1 MLGAALGGV
10 ALKEGLSLLNNS
22 ISERQNQRAAL
33 FNDSLQRKMLVDSP
47 SLQKTGLQKA
57 GISVASLNGGFSAP
71 STGTMSAPSAPETP
85 DPVAALSAAASL
97 ENQKKQNELLDQQI
111 RKQKLDN
118 DEQEDRQIAFRKGA
132 ASYWVDDDGHRVYTT
147 DSDATL
153 RADAYSKRH
162 EGMPP
167 ELIVPSGHLSREA
180 YNADSDVAM
189 ARSNYYGNLLSSE
202 VSRMK
207 LGDKSVVNA
216 LAHMEKQT
224 YDNLVQTGKNLLKD
238 WHIKNN
244 QIKIGNIDIDIRKI
258 DKDVRE
264 QQKLEEVINYK
275 LLKLRYESERDT
287 NIRPLVTQLLNNGLD
302 MSTIGKLLVA
312 VLLKQFNM

>member
-1 MLGAALGGV
+1 MLATALGGI

-33 FNDSLQRKMLVDSP
+33 FNDQLQRKMLVDSP

-97 ENQKKQNELLDQQI
+97 ETQKKQNELLDQQI

-118 DEQEDRQIAFRKGA
+118 DEQEDRQNAFRKGA

-147 DSDATL
+147 DTDANS

-162 EGMPP
+162 DGMPP

-180 YNADSDVAM
+180 YNADSDVAA
-189 ARSNYYGNLLSSE
+189 ARNNYYGNLLQSE

-207 LGDKSVVNA
+207 LGDKDTMNA
-216 LAHMEKQT
+216 LAKMDKQS
-224 YDNLVQTGKNLLKD
+224 YDNLVQTGKNLLQD
-238 WHIKNN
+238 WHVKDN
-244 QIKIGNIDIDIRKI
+244 QIKIGNIDIDLKNL
-258 DKDVRE
+258 DKDLKEKDKLIKGVQFELLR
-264 QQKLEEVINYK
+264 QQ
-275 LLKLRYESERDT
+275 YETERDT
-287 NIRPLVTQLLNNGLD
+287 NIRPLVSKLMSDGFD
-302 MSTIGKLLVA
+302 MSTIGKLVVA
-312 VLLKQFNM
+312 VLLKLCKV

>member
-33 FNDSLQRKMLVDSP
+33 FNDQLQRKMLVDAP

-85 DPVAALSAAASL
+85 DPVAAMSAAASL
-97 ENQKKQNELLDQQI
+97 ETQKKQNELLDQQI

-118 DEQEDRQIAFRKGA
+118 DEQEDRQNAYRKGA

-147 DSDATL
+147 DSDATS

-162 EGMPP
+162 EGLPP
-167 ELIVPSGHLSREA
+167 ELVVPSGHLSREA

-189 ARSNYYGNLLSSE
+189 ARSNYYGSLLSSE

-207 LGDKSVVNA
+207 LGDKSVINA
-216 LAHMEKQT
+216 LAHMDKQS
-224 YDNLVQTGKNLLKD
+224 YNNLVQTGKNLLQD
-238 WHIKNN
+238 WKVKNN
-244 QIKIGNIDIDIRKI
+244 QIKIGKIDIDIRKI
-258 DKDVRE
+258 DKDIRE
-264 QQKLEEVINYK
+264 KQKLEEGINYE
-275 LLKLRYESERDT
+275 LLKLRYGEEKDT
-287 NIRPLVTQLLNNGLD
+287 NIRPLISQLMNNGLEL
-302 MSTIGKLLVA
+302 STIGKLVIA
-312 VLLKQFNM
+312 VLLKHWKM

>member
-33 FNDSLQRKMLVDSP
+33 FNDQLQRKMLVDAP

-71 STGTMSAPSAPETP
+71 SSGTMSAPSAPETP

-97 ENQKKQNELLDQQI
+97 ETQKKQNELLDQQI

-118 DEQEDRQIAFRKGA
+118 DEQEDRQNAFRKGA

-147 DSDATL
+147 DTDATS

-189 ARSNYYGNLLSSE
+189 ARSNYYGSLLSSE

-207 LGDKSVVNA
+207 LGDKNVVNA

-224 YDNLVQTGKNLLKD
+224 YDNLLQTGKNLLKD
-238 WHIKNN
+238 WHIKDN

>member
-33 FNDSLQRKMLVDSP
+33 FNDQLQRKMLVDAP

-85 DPVAALSAAASL
+85 DPVAAMSAAASL
-97 ENQKKQNELLDQQI
+97 ETQKKQNELLDQQI

-118 DEQEDRQIAFRKGA
+118 DEQEDRQNAYRKGA

-147 DSDATL
+147 DSDATS

-162 EGMPP
+162 EGLPP
-167 ELIVPSGHLSREA
+167 ELVVPSGHLSREA

-189 ARSNYYGNLLSSE
+189 ARSNYYGSLLSSE

-207 LGDKSVVNA
+207 LGDKSVINA
-216 LAHMEKQT
+216 LAHMDKQS
-224 YDNLVQTGKNLLKD
+224 YNNLVQTGKNLLQD
-238 WHIKNN
+238 WKVKNN
-244 QIKIGNIDIDIRKI
+244 QIKIGKIDIDIRKI
-258 DKDVRE
+258 DKDIRE
-264 QQKLEEVINYK
+264 KQKLEEGINYE
-275 LLKLRYESERDT
+275 LLKLRYGEEKDT
-287 NIRPLVTQLLNNGLD
+287 NIRPLISQLMNNGLEF
-302 MSTIGKLLVA
+302 STIGKLVIA
-312 VLLKQFNM
+312 VLLKHWKM